1 MESHGMA
8 NHVMASV
15 VAVGWSEDNLIKTE
29 LRITSPCSPVL
40 GQLIEHDALC
50 IELTQPVF
58 SFSASSSLSV
68 VFMFSH

>member
-15 VAVGWSEDNLIKTE
+15 VTVGWSEDNLIKTE

-50 IELTQPVF
+50 IALN
-58 SFSASSSLSV
+58 
-68 VFMFSH
+68 